1 MARALLLV
9 GGIVLCL
16 GGVALILL
24 PVVPGFPLVIIGV
37 LMIAAAS
44 AAARNMLNRLE
55 RRLPTG
61 IRARLRRLARKEQE
75 TVARHLHHT
84 HESAEAPTAEARQDT
99 HR

>member
-1 MARALLLV
+1 VL
-9 GGIVLCL
+9 LCL
-16 GGVALILL
+16 VGVALVIL

-44 AAARNMLNRLE
+44 AAARNLLNNVE
-55 RRLPTG
+55 RRLPTAV
-61 IRARLRRLARKEQE
+61 RARLRRLARKEQE

-84 HESAEAPTAEARQDT
+84 HESAEAPTAEASQDT